1 MPTDR
6 AEQFAA
12 ARTLMVMIDEMI
24 DGALLVDK
32 DVRIV
37 WSNDKHVWFND
48 KLMAQLG
55 FQSPA
60 DAIGQPVER
69 VIPHSRMREVV
80 ETGRSMP
87 LDIMRYGEHTLLVS
101 RLPLRDEQ
109 GEVIGAL
116 AFALK
121 HSLTY
126 LRPIADRFNKL
137 QSRLN
142 RVEQELAASR
152 ASKYTVENLIGF
164 SPAMLE
170 VKRLVRRAGQI
181 RSAVLLLGETG
192 TGKELV
198 AQSIHAGSDRAHRP
212 FVGVNTA
219 AIPENLLEAEFF
231 GVAPGAYTGAGRQP
245 RPGKFQLA
253 DGGTLFLDEIG
264 DMPLPLQAKLLRAL
278 QEREVEPLGSN
289 KVVKVDVR
297 IVAATSRPL
306 AEMVRSGA
314 FRPDLYYR
322 LNVFPIQLPALRDR
336 RDDLEILAS
345 LFSERVALSLD
356 QPMRDLTPPAL
367 DRLRRHDWPGNVR
380 ELANVIEQVYVRT
393 EGERITAEDFADIL
407 PGAAPDA
414 HLGRSNPSIAVA
426 DGKRPLAA
434 AMDDLERSLILEALA
449 GCRGNKLE
457 AARSLGLSRTNLY
470 AKLRKHG
477 IPVQPDD

>member
-1 MPTDR
+1 MQKDP
-6 AEQFAA
+6 AGHFAA
-12 ARTLMVMIDEMI
+12 ARALMVMIDEMI
-24 DGALLVDK
+24 DGAILVDQ
-32 DVRIV
+32 DARLV
-37 WSNDKHVWFND
+37 WSNDKHVWFSD
-48 KLMAQLG
+48 KQIAMLG
-55 FQSPA
+55 FRSPT

-69 VIPHSRMREVV
+69 IIPHSRMREVV
-80 ETGRSMP
+80 ETGRSLP

-109 GEVIGAL
+109 GQVIGAL

-121 HSLTY
+121 NSLTY

-137 QSRLN
+137 QSRLT

-152 ASKYTVENLIGF
+152 ASQYTVENLIGF
-164 SPAMLE
+164 SQPMLQ

-192 TGKELV
+192 TGKELA
-198 AQSIHAGSDRAHRP
+198 AQSIHASSDRAHRP
-212 FVGVNTA
+212 FVAVNTA

-231 GVAPGAYTGAGRQP
+231 GVAPGAYTGAARQP

-253 DGGTLFLDEIG
+253 HGGTLFLDEIG

-289 KVVKVDVR
+289 QIIKVDVR
-297 IVAATSRPL
+297 IIAATSRPL

-314 FRPDLYYR
+314 FRSDLYYR

-336 RDDLEILAS
+336 KDDLEILAP
-345 LFSERVALSLD
+345 LFSEKIAISLD
-356 QPMRDLTPPAL
+356 QPMREFTPAAL
-367 DRLRRHDWPGNVR
+367 DALRQHDWPGNVR

-393 EGERITAEDFADIL
+393 EGERIRAEDFADIL
-407 PGAAPDA
+407 PSTAIEPPAPPDRK
-414 HLGRSNPSIAVA
+414 RS
-426 DGKRPLAA
+426 LTA
-434 AMDDLERSLILEALA
+434 AMDELERSLILEALED
-449 GCRGNKLE
+449 CRGNKLE
-457 AARSLGLSRTNLY
+457 AARRLGLSRTNLY

-477 IPVQPDD
+477 IASHSDD

>member
-1 MPTDR
+1 MQPEE
-6 AEQFAA
+6 AGHFAA
-12 ARTLMVMIDEMI
+12 ARALMEMIDEMI
-24 DGALLVDK
+24 DGAILVDREA
-32 DVRIV
+32 RIV

-55 FQSPA
+55 LQSTA
-60 DAIGQPVER
+60 DMIGQTVER

-80 ETGRSMP
+80 ETGRSLP

-101 RLPLRDEQ
+101 RLPLRDER

-121 HSLTY
+121 NSLTY

-152 ASKYTVENLIGF
+152 ASQYTVENLIGF
-164 SPAMLE
+164 SPPMLQ

-198 AQSIHAGSDRAHRP
+198 AQSIHAASDRAHRP
-212 FVGVNTA
+212 FVAVNTA

-253 DGGTLFLDEIG
+253 HGGTLFLDEIG

-289 KVVKVDVR
+289 QVVKVDVR
-297 IVAATSRPL
+297 IIAATSRPL
-306 AEMVRSGA
+306 ADMVRSGA
-314 FRPDLYYR
+314 FRSDLYYR

-336 RDDLEILAS
+336 KDDLEILAS
-345 LFSERVALSLD
+345 LFSEKIAISLD
-356 QPMRDLTPPAL
+356 QPMRELTPAAL
-367 DRLRRHDWPGNVR
+367 DALRQHDWPGNVR

-393 EGERITAEDFADIL
+393 EGERILAEDFADIL
-407 PGAAPDA
+407 PGSAIQP
-414 HLGRSNPSIAVA
+414 PPPPP
-426 DGKRPLAA
+426 DGKRSLAA
-434 AMDDLERSLILEALA
+434 AMDELERALVLEALEES
-449 GCRGNKLE
+449 RGNKLE
-457 AARSLGLSRTNLY
+457 AARRLGLSRTNLY

-477 IPVQPDD
+477 IPSQPDD

>member
-1 MPTDR
+1 MQSEP
-6 AEQFAA
+6 AGHFAA
-12 ARTLMVMIDEMI
+12 ARALMVMIDEMI
-24 DGALLVDK
+24 DGAILVDR
-32 DVRIV
+32 DARIV

-48 KLMAQLG
+48 KLMAQFG
-55 FQSPA
+55 MRSTA
-60 DAIGQPVER
+60 DLIGQPVER

-80 ETGRSMP
+80 ETGRSLP

-101 RLPLRDEQ
+101 RLPLRDER

-121 HSLTY
+121 NSLTY
-126 LRPIADRFNKL
+126 LRPIADRFNTL
-137 QSRLN
+137 QSRLT

-152 ASKYTVENLIGF
+152 ASQYTVENLIGF
-164 SPAMLE
+164 SPAMLQ

-198 AQSIHAGSDRAHRP
+198 AQSIHASSDRVHRP
-212 FVGVNTA
+212 FVAVNTA

-231 GVAPGAYTGAGRQP
+231 GVAPGAYTGAGRQQ

-253 DGGTLFLDEIG
+253 HGGTLFLDEIG

-289 KVVKVDVR
+289 QVVKVDVR
-297 IVAATSRPL
+297 IIAATSRPL
-306 AEMVRSGA
+306 ADMVRSGA
-314 FRPDLYYR
+314 FRSDLYYR

-336 RDDLEILAS
+336 REDLEILAS
-345 LFSERVALSLD
+345 LFSEKIAFSLD
-356 QPMRDLTPPAL
+356 QPMRELTPAAL
-367 DRLRRHDWPGNVR
+367 DVLRQHDWPGNVR

-393 EGERITAEDFADIL
+393 EGERILAEDFADIL
-407 PGAAPDA
+407 PGTAIQPPEPPDRK
-414 HLGRSNPSIAVA
+414 RS
-426 DGKRPLAA
+426 LAA
-434 AMDDLERSLILEALA
+434 AMDELERALILEALDDS
-449 GCRGNKLE
+449 RGNKLD
-457 AARSLGLSRTNLY
+457 AARRLGLSRTNLY

-477 IPVQPDD
+477 IPSQPDD

>member
-1 MPTDR
+1 MQPEP
-6 AEQFAA
+6 AGHFAA
-12 ARTLMVMIDEMI
+12 ARALMVMIDEMI
-24 DGALLVDK
+24 DGAILVDR
-32 DVRIV
+32 DARIV

-55 FQSPA
+55 LRSTA
-60 DAIGQPVER
+60 DLIGQPVER

-80 ETGRSMP
+80 ETGRSLP

-101 RLPLRDEQ
+101 RLPLRDER

-121 HSLTY
+121 NSLTY

-137 QSRLN
+137 QSRLT

-152 ASKYTVENLIGF
+152 ASQYTVENLIGF
-164 SPAMLE
+164 SPAMLQ

-198 AQSIHAGSDRAHRP
+198 AQSIHASSDRVHRP
-212 FVGVNTA
+212 FVAVNTA

-253 DGGTLFLDEIG
+253 HGGTLFLDEIG

-289 KVVKVDVR
+289 QVVKVDVR
-297 IVAATSRPL
+297 IIAATSRPL
-306 AEMVRSGA
+306 ADMVRSGA
-314 FRPDLYYR
+314 FRSDLYYR

-336 RDDLEILAS
+336 KDDLEILAS
-345 LFSERVALSLD
+345 LFSEKIAISLD
-356 QPMRDLTPPAL
+356 QPMRELTPAAL
-367 DRLRRHDWPGNVR
+367 DALRQHDWPGNVR

-393 EGERITAEDFADIL
+393 EGERILAEDFADIL
-407 PGAAPDA
+407 PSTAIQPPAP
-414 HLGRSNPSIAVA
+414 P
-426 DGKRPLAA
+426 DGKRSLAA
-434 AMDDLERSLILEALA
+434 AMDELERALILEALEDS
-449 GCRGNKLE
+449 RGNKLD
-457 AARSLGLSRTNLY
+457 AARRLGLSRTNLY

-477 IPVQPDD
+477 IAPPPDD

>member
-1 MPTDR
+1 MQKDP
-6 AEQFAA
+6 AGHFAA
-12 ARTLMVMIDEMI
+12 ARALMVMIDEMI
-24 DGALLVDK
+24 DGAILVDQ
-32 DVRIV
+32 DARLV
-37 WSNDKHVWFND
+37 WSNDKHVWFSD
-48 KLMAQLG
+48 KQIATLG
-55 FQSPA
+55 FRSPA

-69 VIPHSRMREVV
+69 IIPHSRMREVV
-80 ETGRSMP
+80 ETGRSLP

-109 GEVIGAL
+109 GQVIGAL

-121 HSLTY
+121 NSLTY

-137 QSRLN
+137 QSRLT

-152 ASKYTVENLIGF
+152 ASQYTVENLIGF
-164 SPAMLE
+164 SQPMLQ

-192 TGKELV
+192 TGKELA
-198 AQSIHAGSDRAHRP
+198 AQSIHASSDRAHRP
-212 FVGVNTA
+212 FVAVNTA

-231 GVAPGAYTGAGRQP
+231 GVAPGAYTGAARQP

-253 DGGTLFLDEIG
+253 HGGTLFLDEIG

-289 KVVKVDVR
+289 QIIKVDVR
-297 IVAATSRPL
+297 IIAATSRPL

-314 FRPDLYYR
+314 FRSDLYYR

-336 RDDLEILAS
+336 KDDLEILAP
-345 LFSERVALSLD
+345 LFSEKIAISLD
-356 QPMRDLTPPAL
+356 QPMREFTPAAL
-367 DRLRRHDWPGNVR
+367 DALRQHDWPGNVR

-393 EGERITAEDFADIL
+393 EGERIRAEDFADIL
-407 PGAAPDA
+407 PSATIQPPAPP
-414 HLGRSNPSIAVA
+414 HRKQS
-426 DGKRPLAA
+426 LAA
-434 AMDDLERSLILEALA
+434 AMDELERALILEALED
-449 GCRGNKLE
+449 CRGNKLE
-457 AARSLGLSRTNLY
+457 AARRLGLSRTNLY

-477 IPVQPDD
+477 IASQSDD

>member
-1 MPTDR
+1 MQKDP
-6 AEQFAA
+6 AGHFAA
-12 ARTLMVMIDEMI
+12 ARALMVMIDEMI
-24 DGALLVDK
+24 DGAILVDQ
-32 DVRIV
+32 DARLV
-37 WSNDKHVWFND
+37 WSNDKHVWFGD
-48 KLMAQLG
+48 KQIAMLG
-55 FQSPA
+55 FRSPA

-69 VIPHSRMREVV
+69 IIPHSRMREVV
-80 ETGRSMP
+80 ETGRSLP

-109 GEVIGAL
+109 GQVIGAL

-121 HSLTY
+121 NSLTY

-137 QSRLN
+137 QSRLT

-152 ASKYTVENLIGF
+152 ASQYTVENLIGF
-164 SPAMLE
+164 SQPMLQ

-198 AQSIHAGSDRAHRP
+198 AQSIHATSDRAHRP
-212 FVGVNTA
+212 FVAVNTA

-231 GVAPGAYTGAGRQP
+231 GVAPGAYTGAARQP

-253 DGGTLFLDEIG
+253 HGGTLFLDEIG

-289 KVVKVDVR
+289 QIIKVDVR
-297 IVAATSRPL
+297 IIAATSRPL

-314 FRPDLYYR
+314 FRSDLYYR

-336 RDDLEILAS
+336 KDDLEILAP
-345 LFSERVALSLD
+345 LFSEKIAISLD
-356 QPMRDLTPPAL
+356 QPMREFTPAAL
-367 DRLRRHDWPGNVR
+367 DALRQHDWPGNVR

-393 EGERITAEDFADIL
+393 EGERIRAEDFADIL
-407 PGAAPDA
+407 PSATIQPPAPPD
-414 HLGRSNPSIAVA
+414 RKQS
-426 DGKRPLAA
+426 LAA
-434 AMDDLERSLILEALA
+434 AMDELERALILEALED
-449 GCRGNKLE
+449 CRGNKLE
-457 AARSLGLSRTNLY
+457 AARRLGLSRTNLY

-477 IPVQPDD
+477 IASQSDD

>member
-1 MPTDR
+1 MPTER
-6 AEQFAA
+6 AGHFAA
-12 ARTLMVMIDEMI
+12 ARALMVMIDEMI
-24 DGALLVDK
+24 DGAILVDQ
-32 DVRIV
+32 DARIV
-37 WSNDKHVWFND
+37 WSNDKHVWFSD

-55 FQSPA
+55 LRSTA
-60 DAIGQPVER
+60 DVIGLPVER

-80 ETGRSMP
+80 ETGRSLP

-101 RLPLRDEQ
+101 RLPLRDER

-121 HSLTY
+121 NSLTY
-126 LRPIADRFNKL
+126 LRPIADRFNTL
-137 QSRLN
+137 QSRLT

-152 ASKYTVENLIGF
+152 ASHYTVENLIGF
-164 SPAMLE
+164 SPAMLQ

-198 AQSIHAGSDRAHRP
+198 AQSIHASSDRIHRP
-212 FVGVNTA
+212 FVAVNTA

-231 GVAPGAYTGAGRQP
+231 GVAPGAYTGAGRHP

-253 DGGTLFLDEIG
+253 HGGTLFLDEIG

-289 KVVKVDVR
+289 QVIKVDVR
-297 IVAATSRPL
+297 IIAATSRPL
-306 AEMVRSGA
+306 ADMVRSGA
-314 FRPDLYYR
+314 FRSDLYYR

-336 RDDLEILAS
+336 KDDLEILAS
-345 LFSERVALSLD
+345 LFSEKIALSLD
-356 QPMRDLTPPAL
+356 QPMRELAPAAL
-367 DRLRRHDWPGNVR
+367 DTLRQYGWPGNVR

-393 EGERITAEDFADIL
+393 EGERIMAEDFADIL
-407 PGAAPDA
+407 PGAAIHRPAPPDRK
-414 HLGRSNPSIAVA
+414 RS
-426 DGKRPLAA
+426 LAA
-434 AMDDLERSLILEALA
+434 AMDELERSLILDALEDS
-449 GCRGNKLE
+449 RGNKLE

-477 IPVQPDD
+477 IPSQPDE

>member
-1 MPTDR
+1 MQPEE
-6 AEQFAA
+6 AGHFAA
-12 ARTLMVMIDEMI
+12 ARALMEMIDEMI
-24 DGALLVDK
+24 DGAILVDREA
-32 DVRIV
+32 RIV

-55 FQSPA
+55 LQSTA
-60 DAIGQPVER
+60 DMIGQTVER

-80 ETGRSMP
+80 ETGRSLP

-101 RLPLRDEQ
+101 RLPLRDER

-121 HSLTY
+121 NSLTY

-152 ASKYTVENLIGF
+152 ASQYTVENLIGF
-164 SPAMLE
+164 SPPMLQ

-198 AQSIHAGSDRAHRP
+198 AQSIHAASDRAHRP
-212 FVGVNTA
+212 FVAVNTA

-253 DGGTLFLDEIG
+253 HGGTLFLDEIG

-289 KVVKVDVR
+289 QVVKVDVR
-297 IVAATSRPL
+297 IIAATSRPL
-306 AEMVRSGA
+306 ADMVRSGA
-314 FRPDLYYR
+314 FRSDLYYR

-336 RDDLEILAS
+336 KDDLEILAS
-345 LFSERVALSLD
+345 LFSEKIAISLD
-356 QPMRDLTPPAL
+356 QPMRELTPAAL
-367 DRLRRHDWPGNVR
+367 DALRQHDWPGNVR

-393 EGERITAEDFADIL
+393 EGERILAEDFADIL
-407 PGAAPDA
+407 PGSAIQP
-414 HLGRSNPSIAVA
+414 PPPPP
-426 DGKRPLAA
+426 DGKRSLAA
-434 AMDDLERSLILEALA
+434 AMDELERVLVLEALEES
-449 GCRGNKLE
+449 RGNKLE
-457 AARSLGLSRTNLY
+457 AARRLGLSRTNLY

-477 IPVQPDD
+477 IPSQPDD